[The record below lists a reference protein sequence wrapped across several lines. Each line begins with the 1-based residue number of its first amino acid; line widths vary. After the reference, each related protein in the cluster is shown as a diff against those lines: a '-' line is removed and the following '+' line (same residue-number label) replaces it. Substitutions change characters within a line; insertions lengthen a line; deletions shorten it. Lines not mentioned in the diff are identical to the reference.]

1 MYRVQYSP
9 VELESL
15 EPGPIEL
22 VVGPEGA
29 GARLDAF
36 LASSVP
42 GLSRTR
48 AHRAIDEG
56 DILVNG
62 TLAKASQKLRAGD
75 RIDLELPAPPP
86 SELEPEPIPF
96 GVVFEDEDIAV
107 VDKPAGLVVHPG
119 AGVHSG
125 TLANALVH
133 RYGRSGVGPG
143 WRPGIVHRLDKDT
156 SGLLVVA
163 RSEAAHTLLS
173 EQFQRRTV
181 TKRYLAM
188 VYGRMAN
195 DTGTCEKPI
204 GRHPQVR
211 VRMAIAR
218 EGRGRPATTAYR
230 VLERFSELT
239 LLDVKILTGR
249 THQIRVHLAD
259 LGHPVVADETYAKGR
274 SRALR
279 DVALRHRVD
288 GLGRQFLHA
297 AFLAFDHPRTG
308 RRLEF
313 NSLLPEPLSAFLEY
327 CRGRAR

>member
-1 MYRVQYSP
+1 MEP
-9 VELESL
+9 ESI

-36 LASSVP
+36 LASTIPS
-42 GLSRTR
+42 LSRTR
-48 AHRAIDEG
+48 AHRAVEEG
-56 DILVNG
+56 DVLVNG
-62 TLAKASQKLRAGD
+62 LVAKAAQKVRVGD
-75 RIDLELPAPPP
+75 RVDVELAAPPP
-86 SELEPEPIPF
+86 FELEPEAIDLSILY
-96 GVVFEDEDIAV
+96 EDDDIAV
-107 VDKPAGLVVHPG
+107 VDKQAGLVVHPG
-119 AGVHSG
+119 AGVLSG
-125 TLANALVH
+125 TLANALAY
-133 RYGRSGVGPG
+133 RYGRTAGQA

-156 SGLLVVA
+156 SGLMVVA

-188 VYGRMAN
+188 IYGRLGNESGDLA
-195 DTGTCEKPI
+195 KPI
-204 GRHPQVR
+204 GRHPQIR

-218 EGRGRPATTAYR
+218 EGRGRPAQTLYR
-230 VLERFSELT
+230 VLERFEELT

-259 LGHPVVADETYAKGR
+259 MGNPVVADETYGKGR
-274 SRALR
+274 WRGLRDGALR
-279 DVALRHRVD
+279 GRVE

-313 NSLLPEPLSAFLEY
+313 NSLLPEPLSGFLEY
-327 CRGRAR
+327 CRGRVR